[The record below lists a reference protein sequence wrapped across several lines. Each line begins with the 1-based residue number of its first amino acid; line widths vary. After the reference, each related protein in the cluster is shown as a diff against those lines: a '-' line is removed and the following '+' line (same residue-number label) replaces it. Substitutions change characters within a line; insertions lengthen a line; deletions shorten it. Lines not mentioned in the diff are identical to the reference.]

1 MVCMGKCELHYG
13 KRYEVPGGEI
23 VLSKTEGIVISITGL
38 LDGKPF
44 TASWQAESISSILT
58 REKVWVEVLPQ
69 LDK

>member
-1 MVCMGKCELHYG
+1 MVYIEKNVNYTIK

-44 TASWQAESISSILT
+44 TASWQAESISSILLWQKAWI
-58 REKVWVEVLPQ
+58 EVKVLA
-69 LDK
+69 